1 MNDGHFSTSLT
12 VSLLVAESDPALPP
26 DPPPVMTVVHHVLSA
41 AAHGR
46 GPRTSPASVQQLIS
60 IRPTESWP
68 SATAGKLKMHQV
80 IHPLNDSQA
89 ALRVLSDHWGRV
101 QTTKDLD
108 GSPVRWCLGLCPVS
122 RIYKKKNTHKRKQ
135 KSNCKKDEKIR
146 EMFFLS

>member
-1 MNDGHFSTSLT
+1 MDGGHFSTNLT

-46 GPRTSPASVQQLIS
+46 GPRTSPASVRQLIS

-80 IHPLNDSQA
+80 IHPLNDSRA
-89 ALRVLSDHWGRV
+89 ALRVPADHWGRV
-101 QTTKDLD
+101 RATKDLD
-108 GSPVRWCLGLCPVS
+108 GSAVRCQVLVLLS
-122 RIYKKKNTHKRKQ
+122 REPHIQTNTNKKYTHIIVNKR
-135 KSNCKKDEKIR
+135 
-146 EMFFLS
+146 